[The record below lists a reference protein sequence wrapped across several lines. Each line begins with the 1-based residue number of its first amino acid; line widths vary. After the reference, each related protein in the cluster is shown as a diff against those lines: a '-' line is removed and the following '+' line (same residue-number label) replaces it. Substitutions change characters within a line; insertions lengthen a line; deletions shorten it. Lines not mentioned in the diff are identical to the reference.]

1 LVRDQKRI
9 ILAKEVVKKNNIQF
23 FHHKLSGRTKLAQAL
38 EMLDLGSRLTFNLAS
53 INKVDPAKTPWVDWF
68 KKKLG

>member
-1 LVRDQKRI
+1 
-9 ILAKEVVKKNNIQF
+9 
-23 FHHKLSGRTKLAQAL
+23 
-38 EMLDLGSRLTFNLAS
+38 MLDLGSRLTFNLAS